1 MEAHSENLLNMDKLL
16 EDIKSE
22 LSVAKSF
29 GDIIASRFVEIGAWD
44 EEGDISNLDNE
55 VLKCEATVDEANQSV
70 LSAEAAIESRR
81 MLPSLWLL
89 EVGKIGINSLEQL
102 EYQCACV

>member
-102 EYQCACV
+102 EYQCECV